1 MKKIKVVGVLVIF
14 ALTVLY
20 HFLYEWFPNPVFS
33 VLFPVNESIWEHMK
47 LLYSGILTWGIVEY
61 FILKRKNIKFT
72 NYFSSL
78 FLTMITSIIVYLIL
92 YLPLYS
98 LFKENMFIS
107 IGLLIIVI
115 ILMEIFNYYLII
127 RKEENRFLDKVS
139 IILIILGYVV
149 FLSLTYDPPR
159 NYIFYDTT
167 ENKYGIDIYS

>member
-92 YLPLYS
+92 YLLLYS

-115 ILMEIFNYYLII
+115 ILMGIFNYYLII
-127 RKEENRFLDKVS
+127 RKEENWFLDKVS

>member
-78 FLTMITSIIVYLIL
+78 FLTLITSIIVYLIL

>member
-1 MKKIKVVGVLVIF
+1 MKKIKVVGVVVIF

-78 FLTMITSIIVYLIL
+78 FLTLITSIIVYLIL

>member
-115 ILMEIFNYYLII
+115 ILMGIFNYYLII

-139 IILIILGYVV
+139 I
-149 FLSLTYDPPR
+149 LSL
-159 NYIFYDTT
+159 IH
-167 ENKYGIDIYS
+167 I

>member
-127 RKEENRFLDKVS
+127 RKEENWFLDKVS

>member
-1 MKKIKVVGVLVIF
+1 MKKIKVVGVVVIF

-115 ILMEIFNYYLII
+115 ILMGIFNYYLII
-127 RKEENRFLDKVS
+127 RKEENWFLDKVS

>member
-1 MKKIKVVGVLVIF
+1 MKKIKVVGIIVIF

-115 ILMEIFNYYLII
+115 ILMEIFNYYLIS
-127 RKEENRFLDKVS
+127 RKEENKFLDKVS

>member
-47 LLYSGILTWGIVEY
+47 ILYSGILTWGIVEY

-115 ILMEIFNYYLII
+115 ILMEIFNYYLIS
-127 RKEENRFLDKVS
+127 RKEENKFLDKVS

>member
-1 MKKIKVVGVLVIF
+1 
-14 ALTVLY
+14 
-20 HFLYEWFPNPVFS
+20 
-33 VLFPVNESIWEHMK
+33 MK

-115 ILMEIFNYYLII
+115 ILMEIFNYYLIS
-127 RKEENRFLDKVS
+127 RKEENKFLDKVS

>member
-115 ILMEIFNYYLII
+115 ILMEIFNYYLIS
-127 RKEENRFLDKVS
+127 RKEENKFLDKVS

>member
-1 MKKIKVVGVLVIF
+1 MKKIKVVGVVVIF

-115 ILMEIFNYYLII
+115 ILMGIFNYYLII

>member
-1 MKKIKVVGVLVIF
+1 MKKIKVVGIIVIF

-115 ILMEIFNYYLII
+115 ILMGIFNYYLII
-127 RKEENRFLDKVS
+127 RKEENWFLDKVS

>member
-78 FLTMITSIIVYLIL
+78 FLTLITSIIVYLIL

-115 ILMEIFNYYLII
+115 ILMEIFNYYLIS
-127 RKEENRFLDKVS
+127 RKEENKFLDKVS

>member
-1 MKKIKVVGVLVIF
+1 MKKIKVVGIIVIF

-115 ILMEIFNYYLII
+115 ILMGIFNYYLII

>member
-115 ILMEIFNYYLII
+115 ILMGIFNYYLII

>member
-115 ILMEIFNYYLII
+115 ILMGIFNYYLII
-127 RKEENRFLDKVS
+127 RKEENWFLDKVS

>member
-1 MKKIKVVGVLVIF
+1 MKKIKVVGVVVIF

-47 LLYSGILTWGIVEY
+47 LLYSGILTWQIIEY

-115 ILMEIFNYYLII
+115 ILMEIFNYYLIS
-127 RKEENRFLDKVS
+127 RKEENKFLDKVS

>member
-61 FILKRKNIKFT
+61 FILKRKNIRFT

-78 FLTMITSIIVYLIL
+78 FLTMITSMIVYLIL

-115 ILMEIFNYYLII
+115 ILMEIFNYYLIS
-127 RKEENRFLDKVS
+127 RKEENKFLDKVS

>member
-115 ILMEIFNYYLII
+115 ILMGIFNYYLII

-167 ENKYGIDIYS
+167 ENKYGLDIYS

>member
-1 MKKIKVVGVLVIF
+1 MKKIKVVGVVVIF

-78 FLTMITSIIVYLIL
+78 FLTLITSIIVYLIL

-115 ILMEIFNYYLII
+115 ILMEIFNYYLIS
-127 RKEENRFLDKVS
+127 RKEENKFLDKVS

>member
-78 FLTMITSIIVYLIL
+78 FLTLITSIIVYLIL

-115 ILMEIFNYYLII
+115 ILMGIFNYYLII

>member
-78 FLTMITSIIVYLIL
+78 FLTLITSIIVYLIL

-115 ILMEIFNYYLII
+115 ILMGIFNYYLII
-127 RKEENRFLDKVS
+127 RKEENWFLDKVS

>member
-47 LLYSGILTWGIVEY
+47 LLYSGILTWQIIEY
-61 FILKRKNIKFT
+61 FILKRKNIRFT

-115 ILMEIFNYYLII
+115 ILMEIFNYYLIS
-127 RKEENRFLDKVS
+127 RKEENKFLDKVS

>member
-1 MKKIKVVGVLVIF
+1 MKKIKVVGVVVIF